1 MNSEFEHPIFYV
13 EKKQKLDDNIIEDL
27 ELLELTKDSDE
38 RKSLLETVINP
49 QSKIGVE
56 NLNKLCEFKE
66 N

>member
-49 QSKIGVE
+49 QSK
-56 NLNKLCEFKE
+56 
-66 N
+66 